1 VTGRDYDAGKEQR
14 RRIKNR
20 VVGVALA
27 VFVVLVFLVTL
38 VRLGQQN

>member
-1 VTGRDYDAGKEQR
+1 MTNESDGRMDGR
-14 RRIKNR
+14 RRSKNL
-20 VVGVALA
+20 VVGLALA